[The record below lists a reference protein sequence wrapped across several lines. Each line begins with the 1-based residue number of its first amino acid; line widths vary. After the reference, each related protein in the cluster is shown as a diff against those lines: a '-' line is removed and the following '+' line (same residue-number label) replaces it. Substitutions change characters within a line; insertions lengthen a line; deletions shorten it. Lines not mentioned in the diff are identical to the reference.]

1 MLIHWRLK
9 CDRQQPCKTCVDRG
23 LSLSCTY
30 VRSTP
35 TPREPKV
42 PTSVH
47 DRIDQLEKLVTN
59 LIGGNA
65 ADLVNP
71 VLSSPAQE
79 QHHDEQTNPEL
90 PGTPDRVRIS
100 GDTTSYT
107 NGGHWT
113 SILDS
118 VGALQAVNL
127 TSLTPSQISELREH
141 LDQIPTSTI
150 PRDEVLDDVPG
161 PELLFGRCPHATK
174 DELLAALPPRSE
186 ADRFVNTFFVS
197 METHPSKLVTPLIS
211 HQLTPLALIHKPTF
225 LKRVRQKTTY
235 IHEMLIRVQYNELW
249 IRPFDAPTMWLG
261 VLYAAFALGFRFQAA
276 MDASQPSSSDLATDS
291 VRMNFYRE
299 KAVQCRW

>member
-9 CDRQQPCKTCVDRG
+9 CDRQEPCKTCVNRG

-35 TPREPKV
+35 APREPKV

-65 ADLVNP
+65 VDLVNP

-79 QHHDEQTNPEL
+79 QHHDEHANHEL

-118 VGALQAVNL
+118 VCGFWTVTLN
-127 TSLTPSQISELREH
+127 SLTPSQISELREH
-141 LDQIPTSTI
+141 LDQIPTSIT

-161 PELLFGRCPHATK
+161 PELLFGCHPHATK
-174 DELLAALPPRSE
+174 EELLAALPPRSE
-186 ADRFVNTFFVS
+186 ADRLVNTFFVS
-197 METHPSKLVTPLIS
+197 LETHPSKLVTPLIS
-211 HQLTPLALIHKPTF
+211 RRLTSLALIHKPTF
-225 LKRVRQKTTY
+225 LKRVRQTMTY
-235 IHEMLIRVQYNELW
+235 SQGILTRAQYNELW
-249 IRPFDAPTMWLG
+249 IRPLEAPTMWLG
-261 VLYAAFALGFRFQAA
+261 LLYSAFTLGFRFQAA

-291 VRMNFYRE
+291 VRMSFYRE